1 MATLEKIRSKSV
13 LLLVII
19 GVALLAFIIGD
30 FFTSG
35 RTFFGTGTTVAKVG
49 NQKIDI
55 QDFQRRVELANQQ
68 MQQNGQKVDQAVLQQ
83 QVLAAMVGEK
93 LMEKEMKDLGLT
105 VTDQELTDAML
116 GSGSY
121 YLDAM
126 LRQQGIESARALHDM
141 AYNPVNYGIDEQN
154 AAQLR
159 QYWVSLEKQ
168 MEQSLI
174 QQKFQTL
181 FAGTLT
187 ANELDA
193 KAVYDDAAATAHV
206 AYAMKD
212 FSSLSDDDYA
222 VTDQE
227 IQAEWEK
234 HKADYA
240 LDAPQRS
247 INYISVEIAP
257 SAADLVAAEQNVEAA
272 IAALNEKPSTEG
284 LADMPE
290 FIVNRNKVT
299 SSAILDN
306 RLQKFADSAS
316 VGSAAL
322 VSRIGNDFTLA
333 KVIGKTSEPDSANIN
348 IFALAGNR
356 ALADSVIAELNAG
369 RLSFDSLSTIAGAQ
383 GMQKDLD
390 VPLLDPQM
398 ALMRDALVNAT
409 VGRYFTPDTAA
420 TEGVR
425 IIRVNSRKA
434 PVTVYDLAHITYTAE
449 PSRATVNK
457 LESDLQAFLSANTTA
472 ETFTANASDAG
483 YQAFPAIVS
492 ESTPQIENIPSTRG
506 AVHWALEAKKG
517 QVSPIFGQETDGRFV
532 AVALNDIY
540 EKYVPATAESVKSY
554 LTTQVR
560 NDKKAAALIEQY
572 KGKASDLAGY
582 AQLMNTKVDT
592 TDVNFGQLSFY
603 NPGVGGA
610 DIAATVSVTEPGK
623 LTGPLKGNTG
633 VVVFNI
639 VNVDKQG
646 RPYSF
651 EESAMTYNR
660 SRGAAALGGNIQM
673 LLLGNKKIE
682 NNLMK
687 FFRD

>member
-49 NQKIDI
+49 DQKIDI

-68 MQQNGQKVDQAVLQQ
+68 VQQSGQKIDQAVLQQ

-168 MEQSLI
+168 TEQALL

-193 KAVYDDAAATAHV
+193 KAMYDDAAATAHV

-234 HKADYA
+234 NKADYA

-257 SAADLVAAEQNVEAA
+257 SAADLVAAEKNVEDA
-272 IAALNEKPSTEG
+272 IAALNAKPNTDG
-284 LADMPE
+284 LADMPD
-290 FIVNRNKVT
+290 FVVNRNKVT
-299 SSAILDN
+299 SASILDS
-306 RLQKFADSAS
+306 RLKKFADSAS
-316 VGSAAL
+316 VGSASL

-333 KVIGKTSEPDSANIN
+333 KIIGKTSEPDSANIN
-348 IFALAGNR
+348 IFALAGTR
-356 ALADSVIAELNAG
+356 AHADSIIAELNSG
-369 RLSFDSLSTIAGAQ
+369 RLSFDSLATVEGAQ

-398 ALMRDALVNAT
+398 ALMRDALVNAA

-425 IIRVNSRKA
+425 IVRVNSRKA
-434 PVTVYDLAHITYTAE
+434 PVAVYDLAYVTYTAE

-457 LESDLQAFLSANTTA
+457 LESDLQAFVSANTTA
-472 ETFTANASDAG
+472 EAFAANASEAG

-492 ESTPQIENIPSTRG
+492 ESTPQIENLAATRG
-506 AVHWALEAKKG
+506 GVRWALEAKKG
-517 QVSPIFGQETDGRFV
+517 QVSPVLGEETDGRFY

-582 AQLMNTKVDT
+582 AQLMGTKVDT
-592 TDVNFGQLSFY
+592 TDINFGQLSIY
-603 NPGVGGA
+603 NPGVGGP
-610 DIAATVSVTEPGK
+610 DVAATVSVTDPGK
-623 LTGPLKGNTG
+623 LTGPVKGSTG

-639 VNVDKQG
+639 INVDKQG

-651 EESAMTYNR
+651 DESAMTYNR

-673 LLLGNKKIE
+673 ILLGNKKVE